1 MRAIEERAIEERAF
15 EMLIVDGHEDLAWNI
30 LTFNRDY
37 TLSIADSRRLEVGSA
52 LHQKTDDT
60 LLGWPEYQ
68 IGRVAVIFAT
78 LFVPPA
84 RKKEGDWETQ
94 YYSDPHQANRLYR
107 AQADVYRRLEENH
120 PEKFRIIQA
129 LNQLDEL
136 LLGWQKSEQP
146 QEKSADSAGDQSI
159 SGSDGNPVGLVMLM
173 EGAEGV
179 RAPGELE
186 EWWQLGVRLIG
197 PAWAGTR
204 FCGGTHEPGGL
215 TKEGYALLEAMS
227 SFGFTLDISHMD
239 EKAVLQAL
247 ELYPGSMVATHAN
260 AMSLLKGSDSNRHL
274 SDRVIQGLLERDGI
288 IGVLPVNKFLDPEW
302 KKNNPRELVSIQK
315 VVDQIDTICQMAGD
329 AFHAALGSDFD
340 GGFGLQ
346 SVPSEIDSIA
356 DLQKL
361 IPLLAARGYPEDAI
375 SAVMGGNWLRHLRSS
390 LPNNL

>member
-1 MRAIEERAIEERAF
+1 
-15 EMLIVDGHEDLAWNI
+15 MLIVDGHEDLAWNI

-37 TLSIADSRRLEVGSA
+37 TLSVADSRRLQAGSA
-52 LHQKTDDT
+52 LHQKSDDT

-68 IGRVAVIFAT
+68 EGQVAVVFAT

-84 RKKEGDWETQ
+84 RKTEGDWETQ
-94 YYSDPHQANRLYR
+94 YYLDPQQANRLYR
-107 AQADVYRRLEENH
+107 AQIDVYQRLEENH
-120 PEKFRIIQA
+120 TEKFRLIKT
-129 LNQLDEL
+129 LDQLDEL
-136 LLGWQKSEQP
+136 LSIWQKSEQS
-146 QEKSADSAGDQSI
+146 QEKSGNLAGGQDFH
-159 SGSDGNPVGLVMLM
+159 GSDGNPVGLVMLM

-204 FCGGTHEPGGL
+204 FCGGTHEPGAM
-215 TKEGYALLEAMS
+215 TKAGYALLEAMS
-227 SFGFTLDISHMD
+227 GFGFTLDISHMD

-247 ELYPGSMVATHAN
+247 DFYPGSIVASHAN
-260 AMSLLKGSDSNRHL
+260 ALSLLKGSDSNRHL

-288 IGVLPVNKFLDPEW
+288 IGVLPVNKFLNPEW
-302 KKNNPRELVSIQK
+302 KRNSPRELVSIQK
-315 VVDQIDTICQMAGD
+315 VVDQIDYICQMAGD
-329 AFHAALGSDFD
+329 AFHVALGSDFD

-361 IPLLAARGYPEDAI
+361 IPLLAARGYPVDAI
-375 SAVMGGNWLRHLRSS
+375 AAIMGGNWLRHLRSS
-390 LPNNL
+390 LPKTL